1 MKSLECHDHLTLG
14 SVIIPLSPKRKLRH
28 KTQRMKQ
35 RNKLAQLINKE
46 PRFKPGSLSPE
57 LTLHLLPVSKHN
69 KLFYLLHFILF
80 YIMAKQE
87 RIGQNKNKT
96 NKKSGGRDRKRESKI
111 KKKGRQIQV
120 L

>member
-1 MKSLECHDHLTLG
+1 
-14 SVIIPLSPKRKLRH
+14 
-28 KTQRMKQ
+28 
-35 RNKLAQLINKE
+35 
-46 PRFKPGSLSPE
+46 
-57 LTLHLLPVSKHN
+57 
-69 KLFYLLHFILF
+69 
-80 YIMAKQE
+80 MAKQE